1 MPKADTTFVKGMA
14 ILEQIARSDTA
25 RGVTELSEALGLT
38 KSNVHRLLQTLIG
51 CGLVQRDE
59 SSGRYIATLKIWELG
74 HEVWLR
80 SQLKTV
86 TSPIVE
92 ELARRTGEMVHVAI
106 IDGDDLLF
114 FEQVG
119 NPTAYPFR
127 MFWPIG
133 GRMHC
138 WQILPGGKDLTA
150 IQIAYLSILPEEKV
164 QSAFRMLK
172 SHLANSA
179 KSLENIS
186 RRMQA
191 ARRDGYALNQGE
203 WNEEMRGAASAFFH
217 KDGRPAGILG
227 LNGPAQR
234 VNTATLGRW
243 GNLARNAAES
253 ISYELGHRKSHDFVV
268 SRQRRTG

>member
-1 MPKADTTFVKGMA
+1 MPRVDTTFVKGMS
-14 ILEQIARSDTA
+14 ILEQIARSDA
-25 RGVTELSEALGLT
+25 PRGVTELSEALGMT
-38 KSNVHRLLQTLIG
+38 KSNVHRLLQTLMG

-59 SSGRYIATLKIWELG
+59 STARYVATLKIWELG

-80 SQLKTV
+80 SKLRAA
-86 TSPIVE
+86 TSPLVE
-92 ELARRTGEMVHVAI
+92 ELARRTREMVHVAI

-150 IQIAYLSILPEEKV
+150 IQIAYLSVLPDKKCQSIL
-164 QSAFRMLK
+164 AMLRTEI
-172 SHLANSA
+172 SRSA
-179 KSLENIS
+179 KTQDAIMKRIS
-186 RRMQA
+186 A
-191 ARRDGYALNQGE
+191 ARQAGYALNHGE
-203 WNEEMRGAASAFFH
+203 WNDEMRGAASVFFH
-217 KDGRPAGILG
+217 KDGQPAGILG

-234 VNTATLGRW
+234 VDPTTVERW
-243 GNLARNAAES
+243 GNLARHAAES
-253 ISYELGHRKSHDFVV
+253 ISYELGFRKV
-268 SRQRRTG
+268 RPETRTATDAP